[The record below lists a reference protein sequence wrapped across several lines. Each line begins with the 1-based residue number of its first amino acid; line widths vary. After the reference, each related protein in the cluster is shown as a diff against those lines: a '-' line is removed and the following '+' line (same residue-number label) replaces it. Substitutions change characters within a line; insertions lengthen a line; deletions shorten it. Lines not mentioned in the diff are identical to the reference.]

1 MSHHYEGPVE
11 ERACYTQ
18 SEMIRMV
25 DEAQKQALSKA
36 SYDDLV
42 KELEKRHQMYHDA
55 LVNVP
60 SEVLKRELQKREE
73 DSMKPKLLV
82 EDR

>member
-42 KELEKRHQMYHDA
+42 KELEKRQRTYHDT
-55 LVNVP
+55 LVGIP
-60 SEVLKRELQKREE
+60 TDVLRKELQRREE

-82 EDR
+82 ETE